1 MDHSPKDEYD
11 ELMELIRY
19 YGNIRFATLT
29 LFAAAV
35 AGLLAISYASSTA
48 PPKNIKTLLGVGGL
62 VATAA
67 FWIMEL
73 SALFVWIHCA
83 RRASKL
89 ETEHLHFH
97 ILSTMRG
104 APRFYFLPT
113 TYAVSGLYLASLLFW
128 VYTLTQP

>member
-1 MDHSPKDEYD
+1 MDHFPKDGYD

-29 LFAAAV
+29 LFAAVV
-35 AGLLAISYASSTA
+35 AGLLAISYTSGTLL
-48 PPKNIKTLLGVGGL
+48 PKTIKTLLEVGGL

-73 SALFVWIHCA
+73 SAVFVWIHCA
-83 RRASKL
+83 RRASEL
-89 ETEHLHFH
+89 ETAHLQFR

-104 APRFYFLPT
+104 APRFYFRT
-113 TYAVSGLYLASLLFW
+113 RSRGRKIAVKNNA
-128 VYTLTQP
+128 